1 MDFFI
6 LIYARQTILAEPTN
20 LSGCDNLSK
29 VTIGATD
36 LDMQ

>member
-1 MDFFI
+1 MPYIFDI
-6 LIYARQTILAEPTN
+6 RQTILGEPTN

-29 VTIGATD
+29 VTIDATD